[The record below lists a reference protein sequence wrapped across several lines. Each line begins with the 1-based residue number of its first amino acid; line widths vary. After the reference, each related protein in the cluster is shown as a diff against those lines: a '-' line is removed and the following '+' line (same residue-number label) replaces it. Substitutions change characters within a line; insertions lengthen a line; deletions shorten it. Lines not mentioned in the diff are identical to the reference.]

1 MSDILPKPF
10 TKDGLLGMLEKHL
23 THMKHMQELGGYVI
37 PAPMKTEQQRLVEL
51 PEQQNSTSQQQQ
63 QQESV
68 PLGTPLDEEPP
79 FQFSYDQDY
88 SAIFGNGSPTQLP
101 PQHQNIPT
109 STGKRRTASE
119 RDQYEYLEQGRGVPR
134 STGGE
139 GAAPGKRVR
148 YNTPPW

>member
-10 TKDGLLGMLEKHL
+10 TKDSLLGMLEKHL

-37 PAPMKTEQQRLVEL
+37 PAPMKNDRLVEL
-51 PEQQNSTSQQQQ
+51 PDQQQTTTAQQQQ
-63 QQESV
+63 QQDSI

-88 SAIFGNGSPTQLP
+88 SAIFGNGTTTTPL
-101 PQHQNIPT
+101 PQHQNVSN

-119 RDQYEYLEQGRGVPR
+119 RDQYEYLEQGRNVPR
-134 STGGE
+134 SAGGE
-139 GAAPGKRVR
+139 GAASGKRVR